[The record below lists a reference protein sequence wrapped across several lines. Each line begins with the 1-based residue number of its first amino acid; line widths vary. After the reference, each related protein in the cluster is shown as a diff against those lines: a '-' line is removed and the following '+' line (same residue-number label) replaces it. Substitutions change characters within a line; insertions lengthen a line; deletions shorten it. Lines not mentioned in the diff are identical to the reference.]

1 MKAEIISVG
10 TEILLG
16 DILDTNSQYLA
27 VRLPPMGIDLYH
39 MSKVGDNLQR
49 LAETIGRAHQRCDLV
64 LITGGLGPTEDDLT
78 RGAIALTLD
87 EEMYVD
93 TDAEQRLRD
102 FFSARGFT
110 FPERNVKQ
118 AMLISSARAIP
129 NPRGTAPGWWVEKD
143 GRFIV
148 AMPGPPA
155 ELSRMWEKEVAP
167 RLADMASG
175 DVIASRTLKTIGV
188 GEGHL
193 DEMVSPLLKSENPT
207 IGVYAKP
214 DGVHLR
220 LTAKASTQEA
230 ARRLI
235 QPLEEELRQLVGDAV
250 WGVDDDTLE
259 AAVGAMLA
267 MAEYIDVIIPRGGR
281 SLIERVREESRIP
294 VIAHLEGN
302 CHVYVDGAA
311 EVEMARRIVMNAKMR
326 RTGICGAAES
336 LLIERRAAES
346 HLKPILDDLV
356 GAGCEVRGD
365 ETVRALDGRVVPA
378 TEADWKTEYLD
389 AIISVRIVDGVD
401 EAIAH
406 INRHGSHH
414 TDSIVTEDD
423 EAAER
428 FLARVDSAIVLR
440 NASTQFADGG
450 EFGMG
455 AEIGISTGR
464 LHARGPVGAEEL
476 TTYKYV
482 VRGSGQVRP

>member
-49 LAETIGRAHQRCDLV
+49 LAETIGRAHQRSDLV

-78 RGAIALTLD
+78 REAIALSLD

-93 TDAEQRLRD
+93 ADMEQRLRA
-102 FFSARGFT
+102 FFAARGFS

-118 AMLISSARAIP
+118 AMLIPSAKTVP

-167 RLADMASG
+167 RLADMATG
-175 DVIASRTLKTIGV
+175 DVIASRTLKTIGI
-188 GEGHL
+188 GEGNL

-235 QPLEEELRQLVGDAV
+235 QPLEEELRRLVGDAV

-259 AAVGAMLA
+259 AAVGAMLKERA
-267 MAEYIDVIIPRGGR
+267 LTLATMESCTGGLLASTITDVPGSSVYFKGGYVAYTARMKMSLAVSAE
-281 SLIERVREESRIP
+281 LIEKHGTVSDEVAADMARAARSNADADLGVAVTGVAGPDE
-294 VIAHLEGN
+294 LEGKPPGRT
-302 CHVYVDGAA
+302 HIAVDDGASPQSISYTYYQG
-311 EVEMARRIVMNAKMR
+311 R
-326 RTGICGAAES
+326 AATK
-336 LLIERRAAES
+336 RRAVTSA
-346 HLKPILDDLV
+346 LALL
-356 GAGCEVRGD
+356 R
-365 ETVRALDGRVVPA
+365 RAL
-378 TEADWKTEYLD
+378 
-389 AIISVRIVDGVD
+389 
-401 EAIAH
+401 
-406 INRHGSHH
+406 
-414 TDSIVTEDD
+414 
-423 EAAER
+423 
-428 FLARVDSAIVLR
+428 LAR
-440 NASTQFADGG
+440 G
-450 EFGMG
+450 
-455 AEIGISTGR
+455 
-464 LHARGPVGAEEL
+464 
-476 TTYKYV
+476 
-482 VRGSGQVRP
+482 

>member
-27 VRLPPMGIDLYH
+27 VRLPPMGIDLYY

-49 LAETIGRAHQRCDLV
+49 LAETIGRAHQRADLV

-78 RGAIALTLD
+78 REAIALTLD

-93 TDAEQRLRD
+93 ADMERRLRA
-102 FFSARGFT
+102 FFAARGFT

-118 AMLISSARAIP
+118 AMLIPSAQAIP

-167 RLADMASG
+167 RLAGLTTG
-175 DVIASRTLKTIGV
+175 DVIASRTLKTIGI

-220 LTAKASTQEA
+220 LTAKAATQEA

-235 QPLEEELRQLVGDAV
+235 QPLEEELRRLVGDAV

-259 AAVGAMLA
+259 AAIGAMLKERA
-267 MAEYIDVIIPRGGR
+267 LTLATMESCTGGLLASTITDVPGSSTYFKGGYVAYTGRMKMSLAVSAE
-281 SLIERVREESRIP
+281 LIERHGTVSDEVAADMARAARSNADADLGVAVTGVAGPDE
-294 VIAHLEGN
+294 LEGKPPGQM
-302 CHVYVDGAA
+302 HIAVDDGGPGLSISYTYYQGRAA
-311 EVEMARRIVMNAKMR
+311 TK
-326 RTGICGAAES
+326 
-336 LLIERRAAES
+336 RRAVTTA
-346 HLKPILDDLV
+346 LALL
-356 GAGCEVRGD
+356 R
-365 ETVRALDGRVVPA
+365 RAL
-378 TEADWKTEYLD
+378 
-389 AIISVRIVDGVD
+389 
-401 EAIAH
+401 
-406 INRHGSHH
+406 
-414 TDSIVTEDD
+414 
-423 EAAER
+423 
-428 FLARVDSAIVLR
+428 LAR
-440 NASTQFADGG
+440 G
-450 EFGMG
+450 
-455 AEIGISTGR
+455 
-464 LHARGPVGAEEL
+464 
-476 TTYKYV
+476 
-482 VRGSGQVRP
+482 